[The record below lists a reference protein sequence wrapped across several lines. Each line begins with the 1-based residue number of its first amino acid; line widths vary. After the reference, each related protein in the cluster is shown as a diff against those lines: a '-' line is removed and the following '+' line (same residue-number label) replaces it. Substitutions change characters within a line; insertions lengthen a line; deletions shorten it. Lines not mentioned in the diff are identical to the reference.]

1 MSNLKLSRGF
11 LCSRLT
17 LYGWFKCSSEWRP
30 VERNCY
36 HVWLCWHTIQYS
48 TVPTRKEKL
57 EQVSSDVSISIL
69 GHLAGAFVR
78 SDSQSFIHSYPDA
91 GGCRPTIRQPAVP
104 TAAPSL
110 HSCCLENSHVVLGLI
125 ISWPF
130 SSFDLRLCRLFQ
142 RATYQ
147 FNQHSNTTF
156 KKKIQYRHN
165 TEGLD

>member
-1 MSNLKLSRGF
+1 MHHAWITFRQAVAALISVPLHKDVCLVRGWLWRAWWNKKKMLATNYPFVNL
-11 LCSRLT
+11 RLA
-17 LYGWFKCSSEWRP
+17 
-30 VERNCY
+30 
-36 HVWLCWHTIQYS
+36 
-48 TVPTRKEKL
+48 
-57 EQVSSDVSISIL
+57 D
-69 GHLAGAFVR
+69 AFVR